1 MTHILTQIHRL
12 DDLYVVTPDIIATKM
27 KQLKLKKRQYPI
39 AIIELYCTQM
49 RHDGSQ
55 MITEINGRS
64 LALIAV

>member
-64 LALIAV
+64 LALVAV

>member
-27 KQLKLKKRQYPI
+27 KQLKLKKRQYSI

-64 LALIAV
+64 LALVAV

>member
-55 MITEINGRS
+55 MITEINGRR
-64 LALIAV
+64 LALVAV